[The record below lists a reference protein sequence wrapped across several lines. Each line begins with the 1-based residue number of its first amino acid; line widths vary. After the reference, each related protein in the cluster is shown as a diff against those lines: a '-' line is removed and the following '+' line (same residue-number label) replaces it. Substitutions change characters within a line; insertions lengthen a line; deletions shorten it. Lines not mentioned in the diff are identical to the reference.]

1 MKPGR
6 RTDPVMTRRYP
17 ATSVLLQR
25 ATLFALGALAAAA
38 LGTVAHAQDSVGSVD
53 APGPKP
59 SVWIERRVT
68 VGQTLSSNG
77 NLSSTNSRSE
87 MTTEVAPGV
96 RAVFNTPRVQG
107 FLDYSLSALYYAQG
121 TSGNQFRNA
130 LNASAKVNAWDN
142 RAFIDLSGVVSNQA
156 ISAFGPQSVNGR
168 SDTNQS
174 ETASFRFTPY
184 LRGSFAG
191 DTDYEFRYSLATAD
205 TDTAARSDITDQSVS
220 MRLGSRPAG
229 QLLGWSFN
237 ASSGATNYS
246 QGRDTESSSA
256 QAGLIISPSSQVQVT
271 LLAGVESN
279 DIITFQKESY
289 NTAGINVEWR
299 PSPRTRV
306 FVGVEDRYFGTG
318 HNIALE
324 HRTGQTVWR
333 YTDTRGVVN
342 NPLQAGAAS
351 LGSVFDL
358 LDSLYSQI
366 QPDPVLRAQLVQ
378 AELLRL
384 GLPANAL
391 IFQNFLSSSATL
403 DRVQR
408 VSVALAGIRS
418 VWTLSA
424 FTSDSSRLDSIVTGG
439 DDFDLN
445 TDIKQQ
451 GWSLNYAHRLTPLSS
466 VNAALTNQKSVGSS
480 GLNLRSTTVS
490 LGLSTRLS
498 RRTNGSVQLQRGNYN
513 GSSGS
518 YNNTAIS
525 GFITHRF

>member
-1 MKPGR
+1 MTMR
-6 RTDPVMTRRYP
+6 RAVPLKTRRHSISTLSP
-17 ATSVLLQR
+17 LR
-25 ATLFALGALAAAA
+25 ATVLAVGALSGLVA
-38 LGTVAHAQDSVGSVD
+38 GTQVHAQDSVEGVD
-53 APGPKP
+53 AQGPKP

-68 VGQTLSSNG
+68 VGQTLSTNG
-77 NLSSTNSRSE
+77 NLSSTNARSE
-87 MTTEVAPGV
+87 QITEVTPGI

-130 LNASAKVNAWDN
+130 LNASAQVNAWDN
-142 RAFIDLSGVVSNQA
+142 RAFIDLSGVISNQA

-174 ETASFRFTPY
+174 ETASFRFSPY

-191 DTDYEFRYSLATAD
+191 NTDYELRYSLQTAN
-205 TDTAARSDITDQSVS
+205 TNTAARSDITDQAAS
-220 MRLGSRPAG
+220 MRLGSRNTG
-229 QLLGWSFN
+229 QTLGWSFN
-237 ASSGATNYS
+237 ASSGSTTYS

-256 QAGLIISPSSQVQVT
+256 QGGLIIAATPQVQVT

-279 DIITFQKESY
+279 DIISLQKETY
-289 NTAGINVEWR
+289 NTSGINVEWR
-299 PSPRTRV
+299 PSERTRL
-306 FVGVEDRYFGTG
+306 FVGAENRYFGNG

-333 YTDTRGVVN
+333 YTDTKGVAN
-342 NPLQAGAAS
+342 NPLQEGAAS

-358 LDSLYSQI
+358 LDNLYSQI
-366 QPDPVLRAQLVQ
+366 QPNPVLRAQLVQ

-384 GLPANAL
+384 GLPANAQ
-391 IFQNFLSSSATL
+391 IFQNFLTSSATL
-403 DRVQR
+403 DRMQR
-408 VSVALAGIRS
+408 LSVALVGVRS

-424 FTSDSSRLDSIVTGG
+424 FRSDSNRLDSIVTGG

-445 TDIKQQ
+445 TDIQQQ
-451 GWSLNYAHRLTPLSS
+451 GWSLNFAHRLTPLSS
-466 VNAALTNQKSVGSS
+466 FNAALTNQKSVGSS

-490 LGLSTRLS
+490 LGLGTRLS
-498 RRTNGSVQLQRGNYN
+498 RRTSGSVQLQRANY
-513 GSSGS
+513 SGTS
-518 YNNTAIS
+518 GPYNDTAIS